1 MGEQVKRQVGG
12 GVAGPMDLYSLRDH
26 QKAFA
31 FYLEIFEADLGFKR
45 IVFLLRVKGWSIDRR
60 QISQA
65 KGKERLLI

>member
-12 GVAGPMDLYSLRDH
+12 GVAGPMDLYRLRDH

-45 IVFLLRVKGWSIDRR
+45 IVFLLRVKG
-60 QISQA
+60 
-65 KGKERLLI
+65 